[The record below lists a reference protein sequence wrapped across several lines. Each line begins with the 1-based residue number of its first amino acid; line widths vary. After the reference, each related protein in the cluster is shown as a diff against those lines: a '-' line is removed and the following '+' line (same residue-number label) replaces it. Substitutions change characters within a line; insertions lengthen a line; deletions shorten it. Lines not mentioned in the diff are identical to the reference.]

1 MQNQEMLSSYNA
13 SGNGR
18 AFNSYSSVGVRQAA
32 SRENNSSACT
42 TTNENMSIIDE
53 EHAVADLGLGD
64 EYCEVEVT

>member
-1 MQNQEMLSSYNA
+1 MLSSYNA
-13 SGNGR
+13 SAGR

-53 EHAVADLGLGD
+53 EQNVGELGLDNHYHG
-64 EYCEVEVT
+64 EVEMT